1 MYPYVKKTIMRPD
14 NNFSKIRLAI
24 LDDHQGIIDGYLY
37 RLSNAQD
44 IEVAFTLSYGEALE
58 PMLAQFPV
66 DVLLLDVS
74 VPTGPQ
80 NANPYPILYLIPKLL
95 QTYPNLEILVI
106 SMYSHRALIN
116 SIMEAGASGYILK
129 DDQMSIRE
137 LAAIIRIVA
146 HGGIHLSQKAHQ
158 ELMKRS
164 VGDFSQ
170 PLSNRQTE
178 ALSLCA
184 AYPEADMAQLAQQM
198 GVANSTI
205 RNLLSGAYLKLN
217 VRNRAAAVSKA
228 RQMGLIAPE
237 SPPLKYR

>member
-1 MYPYVKKTIMRPD
+1 MWTEHEPR
-14 NNFSKIRLAI
+14 KIRIAI

-37 RLSNAQD
+37 RLNNAQD
-44 IEVAFTLSYGEALE
+44 IEVVFTLSYGEALE
-58 PMLAQFPV
+58 PLLAHQPV

-74 VPTGPQ
+74 VPTSPQ
-80 NANPYPILYLIPKLL
+80 NSNPYPILHLLPKLL
-95 QTYPNLEILVI
+95 QTYPKLEILVI
-106 SMYSHRALIN
+106 SMYSQRALIS
-116 SIMEAGASGYILK
+116 SIMEAGASGFILK
-129 DDQMSIRE
+129 DDQ
-137 LAAIIRIVA
+137 AAIRDLASIIRLVA

-158 ELMKRS
+158 VLLKRFTGS
-164 VGDFSQ
+164 LGQ

-184 AYPEADMAQLAQQM
+184 AYPEADTSSLAQKM

-228 RQMGLIAPE
+228 RQMGIIAPE
-237 SPPLKYR
+237 SPSLNLAQSELG

>member
-1 MYPYVKKTIMRPD
+1 MRPE

-137 LAAIIRIVA
+137 LAAILRIVA

-164 VGDFSQ
+164 VGDLSQ

>member
-1 MYPYVKKTIMRPD
+1 MRPEKD
-14 NNFSKIRLAI
+14 SGKIRLAI

-44 IEVAFTLSYGEALE
+44 IEVVSTLSYGEALE
-58 PMLAQFPV
+58 PMLAQVPV

-80 NANPYPILYLIPKLL
+80 NANPYPILHMIPKLL
-95 QTYPNLEILVI
+95 QIYPNLEILVVT
-106 SMYSHRALIN
+106 MYSQRALIN
-116 SIMEAGASGYILK
+116 SVMEAGASGFILK
-129 DDQMSIRE
+129 DDALSIRE

-164 VGDFSQ
+164 TGNLSQ

-178 ALSLCA
+178 ALSMCA
-184 AYPEADMAQLAQQM
+184 AYPEADTSQLALRM
-198 GVANSTI
+198 RVANSTM

-217 VRNRAAAVSKA
+217 VRNRAAAVAKA
-228 RQMGLIAPE
+228 RQMGLIPPE
-237 SPPLKYR
+237 SPPFHLG

>member
-1 MYPYVKKTIMRPD
+1 VQTEKDDSTIR
-14 NNFSKIRLAI
+14 IAI
-24 LDDHQGIIDGYLY
+24 LDDHQGIVDGYLY
-37 RLSNAQD
+37 RLSNATD
-44 IEVAFTLSYGEALE
+44 IEVVFTLSYGEVLE
-58 PMLAQFPV
+58 PMLAQTPV

-80 NANPYPILYLIPKLL
+80 NANPYPILHLIPKLL
-95 QTYPNLEILVI
+95 QTYPKLEILVI

-116 SIMEAGASGYILK
+116 SIMDAGASGFILK
-129 DDQMSIRE
+129 DDQFAIRE

-146 HGGIHLSQKAHQ
+146 HGGIHLSPKAHQ

-164 VGDFSQ
+164 TVNLSQ

-178 ALSLCA
+178 AISLCA
-184 AYPEADMAQLAQQM
+184 AYPEADTAQLAQQM
-198 GVANSTI
+198 GVANSTV

-217 VRNRAAAVSKA
+217 VRNRAAAVAKA

-237 SPPLKYR
+237 SPPLKFG

>member
-1 MYPYVKKTIMRPD
+1 MRSEYD
-14 NNFSKIRLAI
+14 NNKIQLAI

-37 RLSNAQD
+37 RLSTAQD
-44 IEVAFTLSYGEALE
+44 IEVVVTLSYGEELE
-58 PMLAQFPV
+58 SSLARYSV

-106 SMYSHRALIN
+106 SMYSHRSLIN
-116 SIMEAGASGYILK
+116 SVMEAGASGYILK
-129 DDQMSIRE
+129 DDHTSIKE

-158 ELMKRS
+158 ELMKRALS
-164 VGDFSQ
+164 SLSQ
-170 PLSNRQTE
+170 PLSNRQME

-184 AYPEADMAQLAQQM
+184 AYPEAELAKLAQHM

-217 VRNRAAAVSKA
+217 VRNRSSAVAKA

-237 SPPLKYR
+237 SPPLKFR

>member
-1 MYPYVKKTIMRPD
+1 MRAEND
-14 NNFSKIRLAI
+14 ISKIRIAI

-44 IEVAFTLSYGEALE
+44 VEVVFTLSYGEALE
-58 PMLAQFPV
+58 SMLAQQPV

-80 NANPYPILYLIPKLL
+80 NANPYPILHLIPKLL

-116 SIMEAGASGYILK
+116 SIMEAGASGFILK
-129 DDQMSIRE
+129 DDQLAIRE
-137 LAAIIRIVA
+137 LAAIIRLVA

-158 ELMKRS
+158 ELIKRS
-164 VGDFSQ
+164 ASNLGQ

-184 AYPEADMAQLAQQM
+184 AYPEADTSYLAQQM

-237 SPPLKYR
+237 SPPLKFG

>member
-1 MYPYVKKTIMRPD
+1 MRAD
-14 NNFSKIRLAI
+14 NDISKIRIAI
-24 LDDHQGIIDGYLY
+24 LDDHQGIIDGYIY
-37 RLSNAQD
+37 RLSNVQD
-44 IEVAFTLSYGEALE
+44 MEVVFTLSYGEALE
-58 PMLAQFPV
+58 PMLAQQPV

-80 NANPYPILYLIPKLL
+80 NANPYPILHLIPKLL
-95 QTYPNLEILVI
+95 QTYPNLEVLVI
-106 SMYSHRALIN
+106 SMYSHRALIS
-116 SIMEAGASGYILK
+116 SIMEAGASGFILK
-129 DDQMSIRE
+129 DDQQAIRE
-137 LAAIIRIVA
+137 LAAIIRLVA

-164 VGDFSQ
+164 ASLSQ

-184 AYPEADMAQLAQQM
+184 AYPEADTAYLAQQM

-237 SPPLKYR
+237 SPPYKFG

>member
-1 MYPYVKKTIMRPD
+1 MRALND
-14 NNFSKIRLAI
+14 HRKIRIAI

-37 RLSNAQD
+37 RLTNSPD
-44 IEVAFTLSYGEALE
+44 IELVFTLSYGEALE
-58 PMLAQFPV
+58 AALANQPV

-80 NANPYPILYLIPKLL
+80 NANPYPVLHLIPKLL
-95 QTYPNLEILVI
+95 QAYPKLEILVI
-106 SMYSHRALIN
+106 SMYSQRALIR
-116 SIMEAGASGYILK
+116 SIMEAGASGFILK
-129 DDQMSIRE
+129 DDQAAIRE
-137 LAAIIRIVA
+137 LAAIIRLVA
-146 HGGIHLSQKAHQ
+146 QGGIHLSQKAHQ
-158 ELMKRS
+158 ELLKRAS
-164 VGDFSQ
+164 SNLSQ

-184 AYPEADMAQLAQQM
+184 AYPEADTAYLAQMM

-237 SPPLKYR
+237 SPPLNLA

>member
-1 MYPYVKKTIMRPD
+1 MRPEND
-14 NNFSKIRLAI
+14 YGKIRIAI

-37 RLSNAQD
+37 RLGSAQD
-44 IEVAFTLSYGEALE
+44 IEVVFTLSYGEALE

-106 SMYSHRALIN
+106 SMYSHRSLIN

-158 ELMKRS
+158 ELRKRAVS
-164 VGDFSQ
+164 NLDQ

-184 AYPEADMAQLAQQM
+184 AYPDADLAKLAQHM

-217 VRNRAAAVSKA
+217 VRNRAAAVAKA

-237 SPPLKYR
+237 SPPLEFR

>member
-1 MYPYVKKTIMRPD
+1 MRDLTMRPEKD
-14 NNFSKIRLAI
+14 SGKIRLAI

-44 IEVAFTLSYGEALE
+44 IEVVSTLSYGEALE
-58 PMLAQFPV
+58 PMLAQVPV

-80 NANPYPILYLIPKLL
+80 NPNPYPILHLIPKLL
-95 QTYPNLEILVI
+95 QIYPNLEILVVT
-106 SMYSHRALIN
+106 MYSQRALIN
-116 SIMEAGASGYILK
+116 SVMEAGASGFILK
-129 DDQMSIRE
+129 DDQVSIRE

-164 VGDFSQ
+164 TGNLSQ

-178 ALSLCA
+178 ALSMCA
-184 AYPEADMAQLAQQM
+184 AYPEADTSQLALRM
-198 GVANSTI
+198 GVANSTM

-217 VRNRAAAVSKA
+217 VRNRAAAVAKA
-228 RQMGLIAPE
+228 RQMGLIPPE
-237 SPPLKYR
+237 SPPFHLG

>member
-1 MYPYVKKTIMRPD
+1 MRPEKD
-14 NNFSKIRLAI
+14 SGKIRLAI

-44 IEVAFTLSYGEALE
+44 IEVVSTLSYGEALE
-58 PMLAQFPV
+58 PMLAQVPV

-80 NANPYPILYLIPKLL
+80 NPNPYPILHLIPKLL
-95 QTYPNLEILVI
+95 QIYPNLEILVVT
-106 SMYSHRALIN
+106 MYSQRALIN
-116 SIMEAGASGYILK
+116 SVMEAGASGFILK
-129 DDQMSIRE
+129 DDQVSIRE

-164 VGDFSQ
+164 TGNLSQ

-178 ALSLCA
+178 ALSMCA
-184 AYPEADMAQLAQQM
+184 AYPEADTSQLALRM
-198 GVANSTI
+198 GVANSTM

-217 VRNRAAAVSKA
+217 VRNRAAAVAKA
-228 RQMGLIAPE
+228 RQMGLIPPE
-237 SPPLKYR
+237 SPPFHLG

>member
-1 MYPYVKKTIMRPD
+1 MIPD
-14 NNFSKIRLAI
+14 SKSEKIRLAI

-37 RLSNAQD
+37 RLSNSQD
-44 IEVAFTLSYGEALE
+44 IEVVFTLSYGETLE
-58 PMLAQFPV
+58 PMLAQHPV

-80 NANPYPILYLIPKLL
+80 NANPYPILHLIPRLL

-129 DDQMSIRE
+129 DDQMSILE
-137 LAAIIRIVA
+137 LAAIIRLVA

-164 VGDFSQ
+164 TGNLSQ
-170 PLSNRQTE
+170 PLSTRQTE

-184 AYPEADMAQLAQQM
+184 AYPEANMAQLAQQM

-217 VRNRAAAVSKA
+217 VRNRSAAVAKA

-237 SPPLKYR
+237 SPPLKYT

>member
-1 MYPYVKKTIMRPD
+1 
-14 NNFSKIRLAI
+14 
-24 LDDHQGIIDGYLY
+24 
-37 RLSNAQD
+37 
-44 IEVAFTLSYGEALE
+44 
-58 PMLAQFPV
+58 MLAQCPV

-80 NANPYPILYLIPKLL
+80 NASPYPILYLIPKLL

-164 VGDFSQ
+164 VSNLSQ

-184 AYPEADMAQLAQQM
+184 AYPEADMAQLAQKM

-237 SPPLKYR
+237 SPVLKYR

>member
-1 MYPYVKKTIMRPD
+1 MRAD
-14 NNFSKIRLAI
+14 NDICKIRIAI
-24 LDDHQGIIDGYLY
+24 LDDHQGIIDGYIY
-37 RLSNAQD
+37 RLSNVQD
-44 IEVAFTLSYGEALE
+44 MEVVFTLSYGEALE
-58 PMLAQFPV
+58 PMLVQQPV

-80 NANPYPILYLIPKLL
+80 NANPYPILHLIPKLL
-95 QTYPNLEILVI
+95 QTYPNLEVLVI
-106 SMYSHRALIN
+106 SMYSHRALIS
-116 SIMEAGASGYILK
+116 SIMEAGASGFILK
-129 DDQMSIRE
+129 DDQQAIRE
-137 LAAIIRIVA
+137 LAAIIRLVA

-164 VGDFSQ
+164 ASLSQ

-184 AYPEADMAQLAQQM
+184 AYPEADTAYLAQQM

-237 SPPLKYR
+237 SPPYKFG

>member
-1 MYPYVKKTIMRPD
+1 MRLEKD
-14 NNFSKIRLAI
+14 SSKIRVAI

-44 IEVAFTLSYGEALE
+44 IEVVSTLSYGEALE
-58 PMLAQFPV
+58 PMLAQVPV

-80 NANPYPILYLIPKLL
+80 NANPYPILHMIPKLL
-95 QTYPNLEILVI
+95 QIYPNLEILVVT
-106 SMYSHRALIN
+106 MYSQRALIN
-116 SIMEAGASGYILK
+116 SVMEAGASGFILK
-129 DDQMSIRE
+129 DDALSIRE

-164 VGDFSQ
+164 TGNLSQ

-178 ALSLCA
+178 ALSMCA
-184 AYPEADMAQLAQQM
+184 AYPEADTAQLAQRM
-198 GVANSTI
+198 GVANSTM

-217 VRNRAAAVSKA
+217 VRNRAAAVAKA
-228 RQMGLIAPE
+228 RQRGLIPPE
-237 SPPLKYR
+237 TPPFHMG

>member
-1 MYPYVKKTIMRPD
+1 MRAED
-14 NNFSKIRLAI
+14 DSSKIRIAI

-37 RLSNAQD
+37 RLSTASD
-44 IEVAFTLSYGEALE
+44 IEVVFTISYGEELE
-58 PMLAQFPV
+58 PTLAQQPV

-74 VPTGPQ
+74 VPTGPR
-80 NANPYPILYLIPKLL
+80 NANPYPILHLIPRLL
-95 QTYPNLEILVI
+95 QIHPKLEILVI
-106 SMYSHRALIN
+106 SMYSQRALIS
-116 SIMEAGASGYILK
+116 SIMEAGASGFILK
-129 DDQMSIRE
+129 DDQLAIRE
-137 LAAIIRIVA
+137 LVAIVRLVA

-164 VGDFSQ
+164 ASNLSQ

-184 AYPEADMAQLAQQM
+184 AYPEEDTSFLAQRM

-217 VRNRAAAVSKA
+217 VRNRAAAVAKA
-228 RQMGLIAPE
+228 RQLGLLAPE
-237 SPPLKYR
+237 SPPYTF

>member
-1 MYPYVKKTIMRPD
+1 MKADID
-14 NNFSKIRLAI
+14 LHKIRVAI

-37 RLSNAQD
+37 RLGNAKD
-44 IEVAFTLSYGEALE
+44 MEVAFTLAYGEALE
-58 PMLAQFPV
+58 SMLVKQPV

-74 VPTGPQ
+74 VPTGPE
-80 NANPYPILYLIPKLL
+80 NANPYPILHLIPKLL

-106 SMYSHRALIN
+106 SMYSHRALIS
-116 SIMEAGASGYILK
+116 SIMEAGASGFILK
-129 DDQMSIRE
+129 DDQLAIRE
-137 LAAIIRIVA
+137 LAAIIRLVA

-158 ELMKRS
+158 ELLKRS
-164 VGDFSQ
+164 SSDLSQ

-178 ALSLCA
+178 ALSLCS
-184 AYPEADMAQLAQQM
+184 AYPEADTSYLAQLM

-228 RQMGLIAPE
+228 RQLGLIAPE
-237 SPPLKYR
+237 TPPLNLG